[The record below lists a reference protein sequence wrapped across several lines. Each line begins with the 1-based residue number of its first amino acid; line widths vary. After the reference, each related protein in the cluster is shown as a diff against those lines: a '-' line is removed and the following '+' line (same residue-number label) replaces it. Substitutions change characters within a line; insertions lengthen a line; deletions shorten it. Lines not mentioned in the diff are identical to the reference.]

1 MRKWKIILIAAII
14 LFSLYS
20 LYPSA
25 KFYSMSKEERQQLSD
40 EERGDYIQKIVKLGL
55 DLQGGMHL
63 VLEVEHSELDDDARK
78 DAMDRAI
85 KILRNRVD
93 QFGVSEPVIQKQGG
107 RRIIIQLPGLQDA
120 ERAKQLIGQTA
131 LLEFRLVRESEELTR
146 VLRDLDLA
154 LKGVKVTG
162 SVVDTTGIAEDSS
175 ATDATVSDDFQQ
187 AMPVEQME
195 LAQQTAPAGGGQEAD
210 TAGITDAA
218 LDSIFPPIPGA
229 EEVQV
234 PLEAISE
241 ERPFTSNLFYF
252 YGGGVV
258 VEQENIQK
266 VSLLL
271 ATEQAKRVIPRQSE
285 FLWDYE
291 VRQIQDGG
299 MGKVLYLVEKNATLT
314 GRTLLNATTRP
325 DPENPS
331 ALNVNFE
338 LNREG
343 SLIFARFTG
352 ENIGRQIAIVLD
364 NKIRSAPVV
373 ETKIPNGESRITGNF
388 TDEEARD
395 LAIVLRAGALPAP
408 VKIIEERTVG
418 PTLGRDSIVLS
429 VRAAL
434 VGFLLVIL
442 FMIVYYRVSGVL
454 ACAALIL
461 NLVIILAA
469 LALLHAALTLPGIAG
484 LILTIGMAIDAN
496 VLIFERIREELAK
509 AKTVRSAID
518 SGYDRAF
525 TTIFDANLTTLI
537 TAFVLW
543 QFGTGPIKGFA
554 TTLSIGIIASM
565 FTALLCTRTVFD
577 FVTSRWVLRKL
588 SI

>member
-1 MRKWKIILIAAII
+1 MRKWKVILIAAVI

-25 KFYSMSKEERQQLSD
+25 TFYSKSTEERDQMSS
-40 EERGDYIQKIVKLGL
+40 EERGKYIDKIVKLGL

-63 VLEVEHSELDDDARK
+63 VLEVDDSELDDDAKK

-107 RRIIIQLPGLQDA
+107 KRIIIQLPGLQDA
-120 ERAKQLIGQTA
+120 DRAKQLIGQTA
-131 LLEFRLVRESEELTR
+131 LLEFRLVRENEDLMR
-146 VLRDLDLA
+146 VLRDLDTA
-154 LKGVKVTG
+154 LKGVTVTG
-162 SVVDTTGIAEDSS
+162 SVVDTTGIMEDST
-175 ATDATVSDDFQQ
+175 AVEDEAPDDFQQ
-187 AMPVEQME
+187 AMPEDQVD
-195 LAQQTAPAGGGQEAD
+195 LAQQTSETAD
-210 TAGITDAA
+210 TSGAADVA
-218 LDSIFPPIPGA
+218 LDSIFPPIPGT

-234 PLEAISE
+234 PLEAIAQ
-241 ERPFTSNLFYF
+241 ERPFTSNLISF

-258 VEQENIQK
+258 VERENIEK
-266 VSLLL
+266 VNLLL
-271 ATEQAKRVIPRQSE
+271 ATGQARRVIPRQSE

-291 VRQIQDGG
+291 ERQIQGGG
-299 MGKVLYLVEKNATLT
+299 MGRVLYLVEKNATLT
-314 GRTLLNATTRP
+314 GRTLLDASTRP

-343 SLIFARFTG
+343 ALIFSRFTG

-364 NKIRSAPVV
+364 EKIRSAPVV
-373 ETKIPNGESRITGNF
+373 ETKIPNGESRITGSF
-388 TDEEARD
+388 SDEEARD

-408 VKIIEERTVG
+408 VNIIEERTVG
-418 PTLGRDSIVLS
+418 PTLGHDSIVLGI
-429 VRAAL
+429 RAAL
-434 VGFLLVIL
+434 VGFLIVMV
-442 FMIVYYRVSGVL
+442 FMIIYYRISGLL
-454 ACAALIL
+454 ACAALVL

-554 TTLSIGIIASM
+554 TTLSLGIIASM
-565 FTALLCTRTVFD
+565 FTALLCTRTVFE